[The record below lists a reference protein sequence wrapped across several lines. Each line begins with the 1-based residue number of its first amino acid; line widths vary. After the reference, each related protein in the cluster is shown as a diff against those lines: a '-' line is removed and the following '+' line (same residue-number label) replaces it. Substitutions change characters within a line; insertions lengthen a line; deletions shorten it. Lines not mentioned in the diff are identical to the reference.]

1 MSAQPS
7 IVLTRKL
14 DTKEID
20 MARTRNSVA
29 AATLVA
35 VGAIVTGVLSA
46 ASPANANADNYVAL
60 AYSFRSD
67 IAGMAKSTDAEQARI
82 AALKNCQ
89 DNGGNHCVWFGTF
102 ANECAAL
109 AILGAQEWSTAT
121 GPELRIARNNALQQN
136 SGSRIATSGC
146 AGSITQGTIPVPTHT
161 LVPTS
166 Q

>member
-1 MSAQPS
+1 MAKSAEFC
-7 IVLTRKL
+7 RG
-14 DTKEID
+14 
-20 MARTRNSVA
+20 NH
-29 AATLVA
+29 
-35 VGAIVTGVLSA
+35 TGSCRCNRQLACSSA
-46 ASPANANADNYVAL
+46 ASRSQYANADNYVAL

-67 IAGMAKSTDAEQARI
+67 VAGMAKSADAEQARI

-136 SGSRIATSGC
+136 SWQSHRYVRLRRLPLPTGPSPSPLTHWSPHRSNTCHSGW
-146 AGSITQGTIPVPTHT
+146 
-161 LVPTS
+161 
-166 Q
+166 